1 MLYSIVLTLA
11 VVLGMPF
18 WLAHRKTR
26 PGFAERFGFYGSRH
40 LPQGTPRIWLHGA
53 SAGDLLSLS
62 PMIKLLKKRFPQSC
76 LVVSALTDS
85 GAQMARTRMK
95 DDIDEFIFVPWDTP
109 FATRRAMERIKPDL
123 LVLEYTEIWPNLI
136 RAAKEA
142 GAKVVITNGRFS
154 PKHLNGYRRLFALTG
169 HPLQNIDVFL
179 MREPEEAERA
189 LILGAPKERVV
200 VTGNTKFDALAPL
213 ESDPAKE
220 SALRQALDFP
230 EGAPVFIAGS
240 THEGEEPLVIGVYKR
255 LLERHPDL
263 CLAIAPRYIDR
274 AARIAAA
281 AESAGFKP
289 RLKSA
294 PLGPN
299 ANRQT
304 RVAVIDTIGELTLAY
319 SIAKIVFVGGSFC
332 KRGGQNILEPAAQ
345 GKPVLFGPNMD
356 NFKDSVRLLV
366 GRGGIQVQDPDHLF
380 RVVDELLAKE
390 DELRALGELAL
401 KTVSSVRGASER
413 NVAEMMR
420 ALAGEGTIHDACTLL
435 PAAQRNAASHQAAAQ
450 ERDRT

>member
-1 MLYSIVLTLA
+1 MLYSLILTLT

-26 PGFAERFGFYGSRH
+26 PGFAERFGFYGGRH

-62 PMIKLLKKRFPQSC
+62 PMMKLLKQRFPQCC

-95 DDIDEFIFVPWDTP
+95 DVIDEFIFVPWDTP
-109 FATRRAMERIKPDL
+109 FATRRAMERVRPDL

-136 RAAKEA
+136 RAAKGV

-169 HPLQNIDVFL
+169 HPLKNIDVFL

-189 LILGAPKERVV
+189 LLLGAPKERVV

-213 ESDPAKE
+213 ETDPAGK
-220 SALRQALDFP
+220 SAMRQALDFP
-230 EGAPVFIAGS
+230 ESAPVLIAGS
-240 THEGEEPLVIGVYKR
+240 THEGEEPLIIGVYRR
-255 LLERHPDL
+255 LLEHHPDL
-263 CLAIAPRYIDR
+263 RLAIAPRYIDR

-289 RLKSA
+289 RLRSA
-294 PLGPN
+294 PLNPDSK
-299 ANRQT
+299 RET
-304 RVAVIDTIGELTLAY
+304 RVAVIDTIGELTRAY
-319 SIAKIVFVGGSFC
+319 SIASIVFVGGSFC

-345 GKPVLFGPNMD
+345 GKPVFFGPNMD

-366 GRGGIQVQDPDHLF
+366 GRGGIQVQDPEHLF
-380 RVVDELLAKE
+380 SVVDELLSRE
-390 DELRALGELAL
+390 DELHALGELAL
-401 KTVSSVRGASER
+401 KTVSSIRGASER

-435 PAAQRNAASHQAAAQ
+435 PASQRNGLPLNADSHTQ
-450 ERDRT
+450 EKP